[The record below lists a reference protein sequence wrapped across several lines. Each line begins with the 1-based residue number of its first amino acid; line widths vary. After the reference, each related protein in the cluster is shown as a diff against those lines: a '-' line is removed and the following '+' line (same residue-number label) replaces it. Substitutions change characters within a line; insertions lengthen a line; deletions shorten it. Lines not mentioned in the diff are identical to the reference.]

1 MKFVLAIVQD
11 YDTDRLLRAAIGV
24 GLSATRLASTGGF
37 LRTGNTTVFLGVDDN
52 RVAECLGV
60 IRQSCKT
67 RVDVQID
74 SGSPEFSDW
83 FAAGV
88 HDVTIGGAI
97 VFIVAIDRFERIA
110 GAIGNVRTSNLAMPT
125 REQVKDE

>member
-37 LRTGNTTVFLGVDDN
+37 LRTGNTTVFLGVDDD

-67 RVDVQID
+67 RVDVQSD
-74 SGSPEFSDW
+74 PGSPEFSDW

-110 GAIGNVRTSNLAMPT
+110 GAIGNVRTSNLSMPT

>member
-37 LRTGNTTVFLGVDDN
+37 LRTGNTTVFLGVDDD

-74 SGSPEFSDW
+74 PGSPEFSDW

-110 GAIGNVRTSNLAMPT
+110 GAIGNVSTSNLSMPT
-125 REQVKDE
+125 RER

>member
-37 LRTGNTTVFLGVDDN
+37 LRTGNTTVFLGVDDD

-67 RVDVQID
+67 RVDVQSD
-74 SGSPEFSDW
+74 PGSPEFSDW

-110 GAIGNVRTSNLAMPT
+110 GAIGNVSTSNLSMPT